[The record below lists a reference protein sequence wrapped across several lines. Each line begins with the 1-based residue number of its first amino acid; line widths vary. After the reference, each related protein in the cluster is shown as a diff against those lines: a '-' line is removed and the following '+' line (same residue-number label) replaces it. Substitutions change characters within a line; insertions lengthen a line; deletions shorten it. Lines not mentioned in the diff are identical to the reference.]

1 MKKYPSYLN
10 LSKVQFQRRI
20 RAAYHGLQSCCLC
33 PHHCGVNR
41 IAGQKGLCR
50 STAQLTVASYNAHF
64 GEEPPISGSRG
75 SGTIFFSNCTLRCL
89 FCQNYPISQLGH
101 GNPVSI
107 SELSKMML
115 DLQKQGCHNINLVTP
130 THFVAQILAAIGEAK
145 SKGLSIPIVYN
156 TSGYESLATLK
167 LLEGII
173 DIYLPD
179 AKYADNL
186 IAKKYSQAENYFSV
200 MKEALR
206 EMYRQ
211 VGDLKVDQNG
221 IAISGLI
228 IRHLVLPNN
237 LSGSDKILPWI
248 AQNISPETYLSLMS
262 QYFPAF
268 QADKYPELSRRIT
281 RAEYSKAKLAFEQCG
296 LKNGW
301 WQENE

>member
-20 RAAYHGLQSCCLC
+20 REAYHCLQSCRLC

-50 STAQLTVASYNAHF
+50 STVQLTVASYNAHF

-107 SELSKMML
+107 SDLSKMML

-130 THFVAQILAAIGEAK
+130 THFVAQIIAAIGEAK

-156 TSGYESLATLK
+156 TSGYESLSTLK

-186 IAKKYSQAENYFSV
+186 IAQKYSGAENYFSV
-200 MKEALR
+200 LKEALR

-237 LSGSDKILPWI
+237 LSGTDKILPWVAENI
-248 AQNISPETYLSLMS
+248 AKETYLSLMS

-268 QADKYPELSRRIT
+268 QADKYPELSRRVT